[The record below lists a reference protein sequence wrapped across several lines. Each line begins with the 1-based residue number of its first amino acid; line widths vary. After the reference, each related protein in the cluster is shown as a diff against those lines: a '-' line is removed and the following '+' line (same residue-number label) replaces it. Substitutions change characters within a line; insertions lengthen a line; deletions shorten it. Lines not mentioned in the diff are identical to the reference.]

1 MLGIATLVWGLVEA
15 NGATFSVA
23 YHAGR
28 DCPTQAQLEAA
39 IVARA
44 PGARA
49 AEDAQIRFDVD
60 LAPEP
65 GQKRRLRVE
74 LDDGSSQDRTID
86 ADDCA
91 EAAQSMAVIAAM
103 ILASRPATTQ
113 QPRLPPESEPKLE
126 SGPEPEPETEREP
139 GPELEREPRRSPP
152 AAAPSRRK
160 ARPTWFAVSAGV
172 GLEGAAAPTPVYAPS
187 ASVELGSITGAT
199 LAPSLRLSVLYGRA
213 ENANTP
219 AGDASFRLALARLHA
234 CAVRL
239 GATRAELRLCAV
251 LDAGALL
258 ARGIDARNERQ
269 QNMTWIGAGLGAIGH
284 VALSRP
290 LQLELA
296 GGARTLFVRDEFIF
310 APNTTVHQPAVIAW
324 DFRLGIAYRLW

>member
-1 MLGIATLVWGLVEA
+1 MLGIATLVWGLAEA
-15 NGATFSVA
+15 NGPTFSVA

-49 AEDAQIRFDVD
+49 AEDARIRFDVD
-60 LAPEP
+60 LAPAP

-74 LDDGSSQDRTID
+74 LDDGSSQDRQID

-91 EAAQSMAVIAAM
+91 EAAQSIAVIAAM
-103 ILASRPATTQ
+103 ILASRPALTE
-113 QPRLPPESEPKLE
+113 QPRLPSEPEPKRG
-126 SGPEPEPETEREP
+126 SGPEPETEREP
-139 GPELEREPRRSPP
+139 EPELETEPRRPPP
-152 AAAPSRRK
+152 AGAPSRRQ
-160 ARPTWFAVSAGV
+160 ARPTWFAVSAGI

-187 ASVELGSITGAT
+187 ASVELGSLTGTT
-199 LAPSLRLSVLYGRA
+199 LAPSLRLSALYGRA
-213 ENANTP
+213 ENTNTP

-239 GATRAELRLCAV
+239 GGTSAEVRLCAV

-269 QNMTWIGAGLGAIGH
+269 QNMTWLGAGLGAIGQ
-284 VALSRP
+284 VTLSRP

-296 GGARTLFVRDEFIF
+296 GGGRTLFVRDEFVF
-310 APNTTVHQPAVIAW
+310 APDTKVHQPAVIAW
-324 DFRLGIAYRLW
+324 DFRLGLAYRLW